1 MLRFLL
7 RIPFASIA
15 SPYEYHTSD
24 DICLV
29 EPYFIYIVTLWN
41 VKCGM

>member
-15 SPYEYHTSD
+15 SPYEYHTCD
-24 DICLV
+24 AICLV
-29 EPYFIYIVTLWN
+29 EPYFIYI
-41 VKCGM
+41 

>member
-29 EPYFIYIVTLWN
+29 NLTLYI
-41 VKCGM
+41 